1 MTAPPRFTAA
11 ERRARLGVRHRLA
24 AEARAGSVEEVAA
37 SLVALHSTD
46 ATAVF
51 VAAWM
56 RLADRT
62 CGPQEVERAL
72 YEDRTLL
79 RILAMRRTMFVVD
92 RATAPVV
99 HAAASVGVAARE
111 RAKLVKAMETSGV
124 GGVRREAWLAKA
136 EAVALEALETRGEL
150 TATELAAVDP
160 RLAVEVRV
168 GTGKWTASAKMA
180 SRVLLLLGADGRAIR
195 ARPRGGWSSTQF
207 RWAAMRAWAGAPLE
221 ALDAVDA
228 ERALARAWLRSFGPA
243 RVEDL
248 KWWTGWTLGQTRR
261 ALVGDDVAACVLE
274 DGADGIVLADDLD
287 PVEAPAEWIAL
298 LPGLDS
304 TPMGWKHRDFYLGP
318 HAERLFDV
326 NGNVAPTV
334 WHDGRIVGVWAK
346 RPSGEIAFA
355 LLEDIG
361 AAARRLLDAEASA
374 LAPRLA
380 DATLA
385 PRGRGYA
392 PAERELVG

>member
-1 MTAPPRFTAA
+1 
-11 ERRARLGVRHRLA
+11 VRHRLA

-51 VAAWM
+51 AAAWM
-56 RLADRT
+56 RLADRA
-62 CGPQEVERAL
+62 CGPAEVERAL

-111 RAKLVKAMETSGV
+111 RAKLVKASGIDP
-124 GGVRREAWLAKA
+124 EALATA
-136 EAVALEALETRGEL
+136 EAIALEALADREL

-160 RLAVEVRV
+160 RLATEVRT
-168 GTGKWTASAKMA
+168 GTGKWSGTAKLA
-180 SRVLLLLGADGRAIR
+180 SRLLLVMAAEGRVVR
-195 ARPRGGWSSTQF
+195 TRPRGTWVSTQF
-207 RWAAMRAWAGAPLE
+207 RWTALEAWLGEPLA
-221 ALDAVDA
+221 ALDALGA

-243 RVEDL
+243 RVEDV

-261 ALVGDDVAACVLE
+261 ALAGDDVVACVLE
-274 DGADGIVLADDLD
+274 DGADGIVLADDLE
-287 PVEAPAEWIAL
+287 PVPAPAEWIAL

-304 TPMGWKHRDFYLGP
+304 TPMGWKHRDWYLGP
-318 HAERLFDV
+318 HADRLFDV

-334 WHDGRIVGVWAK
+334 WHDGRIAGVWTK
-346 RPSGEIAFA
+346 RPSGEIAYA

-361 AAARRLLDAEASA
+361 ADARELLDTEASA